1 MTSSELHHYVPQFYL
16 RRFTDRGGQLWV
28 WDKLKDRIFQANPK
42 KVAAENNFYWMQ
54 ELADA
59 GLHYL
64 AVAKSLTL
72 TAWQR

>member
-59 GLHYL
+59 GLRDERRERL
-64 AVAKSLTL
+64 
-72 TAWQR
+72 QRNGRNCT